1 MVIKRP
7 QLHLKYEKVYLGGP
21 FSGASRSYYIHY
33 SMRAI
38 KMPTAVKYV
47 L

>member
-7 QLHLKYEKVYLGGP
+7 ELHLKYEKIYLEGP
-21 FSGASRSYYIHY
+21 LCEASRSYYIHY
-33 SMRAI
+33 SVRAI
-38 KMPTAVKYV
+38 KMTKAVNYV